1 MLGRSGCP
9 CRMMDHVER
18 TTPFPRD
25 AVSAWWT
32 DFRTDDHQHPGSPA
46 TSTRTILRRTG
57 NEIWLQDRA
66 TRPMRVTIEEHVIL
80 DPPNGYAVDAR
91 YPAADVRYTYRFDAE
106 GAGTRVTL
114 DVDVRPRHVGWILI
128 PLATPWWRRYTER
141 DLDFHLREMER
152 DFRDGGNAASPPG
165 TATR

>member
-1 MLGRSGCP
+1 
-9 CRMMDHVER
+9 MMVHVER

-25 AVSAWWT
+25 AVFAWWT

-66 TRPMRVTIEEHVIL
+66 TRPIRVTIDEHVIL
-80 DPPNGYAVDAR
+80 DPPNGYAVEAR

-114 DVDVRPRHVGWILI
+114 DADVRPRHIGRILI
-128 PLATPWWRRYTER
+128 PLTAAWWRRYTER
-141 DLDFHLREMER
+141 DLDFHLEAMRR
-152 DFRDGGNAASPPG
+152 DLSG
-165 TATR
+165 